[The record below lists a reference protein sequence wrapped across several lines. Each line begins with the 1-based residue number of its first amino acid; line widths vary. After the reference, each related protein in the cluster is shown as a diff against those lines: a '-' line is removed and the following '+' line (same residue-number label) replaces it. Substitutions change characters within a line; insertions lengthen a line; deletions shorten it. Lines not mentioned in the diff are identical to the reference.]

1 MHGIKTN
8 VLTSAA
14 RPISPV
20 ASGVIGLVCTA
31 SAAAGAATAAL
42 DAAFPLN
49 TPVLVTDVRRAIADA
64 GTGGTLR
71 PALEAIYDQASPF
84 VVVVRVP
91 IDNDD
96 QDDAVIGSAGDYSG
110 LHALLAAEA
119 ATGQRPRVIGAPGLD
134 SEQVLAA
141 LIPVA
146 KKLRGMVYAAAQ
158 GDTVAEAVAYR
169 GDFSARELML
179 IWPNWTGDFAG
190 DAVARVLGL
199 RARIDEETGWHKT
212 ISNVEVLGV
221 TGVSKSLFFD
231 IQDPTTDVSALND
244 AQITTLVRSP
254 AGGFIYWGNRTCAAE
269 PLFSFESAV
278 RTSQVLQDEIAAG
291 LMWAADKPL
300 TAFLVKDVIE
310 TINARLRTLVAQ
322 QRLIGGRAWF
332 DPALNDAADL
342 AAGKLV
348 IDYEF
353 TPAAPLEGLELN
365 QRITDRYYADL
376 SQQLGGLQ
384 SQGA

>member
-1 MHGIKTN
+1 
-8 VLTSAA
+8 
-14 RPISPV
+14 
-20 ASGVIGLVCTA
+20 
-31 SAAAGAATAAL
+31 
-42 DAAFPLN
+42 
-49 TPVLVTDVRRAIADA
+49 
-64 GTGGTLR
+64 
-71 PALEAIYDQASPF
+71 ALEAIYDQASPF

-134 SEQVLAA
+134 TEQVLAA

-158 GDTVAEAVAYR
+158 GDTVAEAAAYR
-169 GDFSARELML
+169 ADFSARELML
-179 IWPNWTGDFAG
+179 IWPNWTGDFSG
-190 DAVARVLGL
+190 DAVARALGL

-310 TINARLRTLVAQ
+310 TINARLRALVAQ

-332 DPALNDAADL
+332 DEALNDAADL

-376 SQQLGGLQ
+376 LQQLGGLQ